1 MEKFRCMSNRNKLDV
16 SYTIKNDDIWQ
27 LINLNLGQE
36 LLLKDAGTIND
47 F

>member
-16 SYTIKNDDIWQ
+16 SYTINNDDIWQ
-27 LINLNLGQE
+27 LINPNLGKE
-36 LLLKDAGTIND
+36 WLLEDAGTIND

>member
-1 MEKFRCMSNRNKLDV
+1 MEKFRCMSNRDKLDV
-16 SYTIKNDDIWQ
+16 PYTIKNDDIWQ

-36 LLLKDAGTIND
+36 WLLKDAGTIND

>member
-1 MEKFRCMSNRNKLDV
+1 MSNRDKLDV

-27 LINLNLGQE
+27 LINPNLGQGC
-36 LLLKDAGTIND
+36 LLEDAGIIND

>member
-1 MEKFRCMSNRNKLDV
+1 MSNKDKLDV

-27 LINLNLGQE
+27 LINPNLGQGWVLE
-36 LLLKDAGTIND
+36 DAGTIND

>member
-1 MEKFRCMSNRNKLDV
+1 MEKFRCMSNRDKLDV

-36 LLLKDAGTIND
+36 WLLKDAGTIND

>member
-1 MEKFRCMSNRNKLDV
+1 MSNKANLDV

-27 LINLNLGQE
+27 LINPNLGQG
-36 LLLKDAGTIND
+36 LLLEDAGTIND